1 MSSANSPSGGP
12 KPTRPAAPAVPE
24 LLSPEAALELI
35 LGHCAPLAGE
45 VVELSAALGRV
56 LRESVTA
63 RRPLP
68 PWDSSAMDGYAVRA
82 GEVVVGQPLPVAG
95 VIAAGHP
102 VSTPLPPGA
111 TLRIMTGAPLP
122 AGADAV
128 IMKEEAEEQGGVVT
142 FRGGAAPGQH
152 VRRTGEDIV
161 AGDVVLPAGVLL
173 GPGEL
178 GLLSALG
185 RTLVQVHRRPQVA
198 IVSTGDEL
206 VPADIAP
213 GPGQIV
219 NSNAHALLA
228 QVTAAGA
235 IGRVLPI
242 AADDPAGIAACLAE
256 AARAD
261 VVISSGGVSVGE
273 FDYVRAG
280 LDQIGAVEQFSKVA
294 MRPGKPLQF
303 SVLTPGVDQSTGQP
317 GQPAAG
323 SAGPAQRVLLFGLP
337 GNPASSMVSFELFVR
352 PALRRLLGFAGAALA
367 RPLAPVRLV
376 EAIQPDRLR
385 LHFMRALVWRSV
397 DEPAV
402 LLGRA
407 PRHQGSGM
415 LRSMVGVNALLRVP
429 PGPAALLSGATVLA
443 SLLEPV

>member
-1 MSSANSPSGGP
+1 MSHVHSPAGGQP
-12 KPTRPAAPAVPE
+12 VVPE
-24 LLSPEAALELI
+24 LLSPEAALALI
-35 LGHCAPLAGE
+35 LHRCGPLGGE

-56 LRESVTA
+56 LREPVKA
-63 RRPLP
+63 GRCLP

-82 GEVVVGQPLPVAG
+82 GEVQLGQPLPVVG

-102 VSTPLPPGA
+102 ATAPLAPG
-111 TLRIMTGAPLP
+111 TVMRIMTGAPLP

-128 IMKEEAEEQGGVVT
+128 IMKEEADEQAGAVR
-142 FRGGAAPGQH
+142 FRQVPTLGQH
-152 VRRTGEDIV
+152 LRRAGEDI
-161 AGDVVLPAGVLL
+161 ADGEVVLPAGALL

-178 GLLSALG
+178 GLLAALG
-185 RTLVQVHRRPQVA
+185 RTILQVHRRPQVA

-206 VPADIAP
+206 VTADVAP

-228 QVTAAGA
+228 QVTEAGA
-235 IGRVLPI
+235 VGRVLPI
-242 AADDPAGIAACLAE
+242 AADDRDAIAACFAE

-273 FDYVRAG
+273 FDYVREG
-280 LDQIGAVEQFSKVA
+280 LAMLGAVEQFSKVA

-303 SVLTPGVDQSTGQP
+303 LLLPRGPGAAPGVEPVSR
-317 GQPAAG
+317 
-323 SAGPAQRVLLFGLP
+323 GPEQLVFGLP

-352 PALRRLLGFAGAALA
+352 PALRRLLGLDAAALL
-367 RPLAPVRLV
+367 RPLAPVRLL
-376 EAIQPDRLR
+376 EPILPDRSR
-385 LHFMRALVWRSV
+385 LHFMRALVSRSV
-397 DEPAV
+397 EEPAV

-415 LRSMVGVNALLRVP
+415 LRSMVGVNALLHVP
-429 PGPAALLSGATVLA
+429 PGPAALPAGATVFA
-443 SLLEPV
+443 SLLQPV

>member
-1 MSSANSPSGGP
+1 
-12 KPTRPAAPAVPE
+12 
-24 LLSPEAALELI
+24 
-35 LGHCAPLAGE
+35 
-45 VVELSAALGRV
+45 
-56 LRESVTA
+56 
-63 RRPLP
+63 
-68 PWDSSAMDGYAVRA
+68 MDGYAVRST
-82 GEVVVGQPLPVAG
+82 EVAPGQPLPVVG
-95 VIAAGHP
+95 VVAAGHP
-102 VSTPLPPGA
+102 ATAPLPA
-111 TLRIMTGAPLP
+111 AAVLRIMTGAPLP

-128 IMKEEAEEQGGVVT
+128 IMKEEAEEHAGMVR
-142 FRGGAAPGQH
+142 FRIGAVPGQH
-152 VRRTGEDIV
+152 IRRAGEDIADGEPV
-161 AGDVVLPAGVLL
+161 LAAGMLL

-178 GLLSALG
+178 GLLAALG

-206 VPADIAP
+206 VAADVVP

-228 QVTAAGA
+228 QVLEAGA
-235 IGRVLPI
+235 LGRVLPI
-242 AADDPAGIAACLAE
+242 ATDSCEGIAACFAE

-273 FDYVRAG
+273 FDYVRDG
-280 LDQIGAVEQFSKVA
+280 LLRIGAVEQFSKVA
-294 MRPGKPLQF
+294 MRPGKPLMF
-303 SVLTPGVDQSTGQP
+303 SVLAGAGQP
-317 GQPAAG
+317 G
-323 SAGPAQRVLLFGLP
+323 RDVLFFGLP

-352 PALRRLLGFAGAALA
+352 PALRRLLGFADAALA

-376 EAIQPDRLR
+376 EPIQPDRTR
-385 LHFMRALVWRSV
+385 LHFMRALVWRSA

-429 PGPAALLSGATVLA
+429 PGPAALPAGATVLA

>member
-1 MSSANSPSGGP
+1 MTTPDSPAGD
-12 KPTRPAAPAVPE
+12 KPLPAAVVPE
-24 LLSPEAALELI
+24 LLSPEAALALI
-35 LGHCAPLAGE
+35 LHRCRPLAGE
-45 VVELSAALGRV
+45 VVELGAALGRV
-56 LRESVTA
+56 LREPVTA
-63 RRPLP
+63 GRRLP

-82 GEVVVGQPLPVAG
+82 AEVQVGQPLPVVG

-102 VSTPLPPGA
+102 ATEPLAPG
-111 TLRIMTGAPLP
+111 TVVRIMTGAPLP

-128 IMKEEAEEQGGVVT
+128 IMKEEADEQAGAVR
-142 FRGGAAPGQH
+142 FRAAAALGQH
-152 VRRTGEDIV
+152 IRRAGEDIA
-161 AGDVVLPAGVLL
+161 AGEVVLPAGVLL

-206 VPADIAP
+206 VTADVAP

-228 QVTAAGA
+228 QVTEVGA
-235 IGRVLPI
+235 VGRVLPI
-242 AADDPAGIAACLAE
+242 AADDRQAIAACFAE

-273 FDYVRAG
+273 FDYVREA
-280 LDQIGAVEQFSKVA
+280 LALLGATEQFSKVA

-303 SVLTPGVDQSTGQP
+303 LLLPPG
-317 GQPAAG
+317 AG
-323 SAGPAQRVLLFGLP
+323 GPEVMVFGLP

-352 PALRRLLGFAGAALA
+352 PALRRLLGFDGAALQ
-367 RPLAPVRLV
+367 RPLVPVRLV
-376 EAIQPDRLR
+376 EPILPDRHR
-385 LHFMRALVWRSV
+385 LHFMRALVSRSA

-415 LRSMVGVNALLRVP
+415 LRSMVGVNALLHVP
-429 PGPAALLSGATVLA
+429 PGPAALPAGATVLA
-443 SLLEPV
+443 SLLQPV

>member
-1 MSSANSPSGGP
+1 MTTPDSPAGD
-12 KPTRPAAPAVPE
+12 KPLPAAVVPE
-24 LLSPEAALELI
+24 LLSPEAALALI
-35 LGHCAPLAGE
+35 LHRCRPLAGE
-45 VVELSAALGRV
+45 VVELGAALGRV
-56 LRESVTA
+56 LREPVTA
-63 RRPLP
+63 GRRLP

-82 GEVVVGQPLPVAG
+82 AEVQVGQPLPVVG
-95 VIAAGHP
+95 VIAAGYLA
-102 VSTPLPPGA
+102 TEPLAPG
-111 TLRIMTGAPLP
+111 TVVRIMTGAPLP

-128 IMKEEAEEQGGVVT
+128 IMKEEADEQAGAVR
-142 FRGGAAPGQH
+142 FRAAAALGQH
-152 VRRTGEDIV
+152 IRRAGEDIA
-161 AGDVVLPAGVLL
+161 AGEVVLPAGVLL

-206 VPADIAP
+206 VTADVAP

-228 QVTAAGA
+228 QVTEVGA
-235 IGRVLPI
+235 VGRVLPI
-242 AADDPAGIAACLAE
+242 AADDRQAIAACFAE

-273 FDYVRAG
+273 FDYVREA
-280 LDQIGAVEQFSKVA
+280 LALLGATEQFSKVA

-303 SVLTPGVDQSTGQP
+303 LLLPPG
-317 GQPAAG
+317 AG
-323 SAGPAQRVLLFGLP
+323 GPEVMVFGLP

-352 PALRRLLGFAGAALA
+352 PALRRLLGFDGAALQ
-367 RPLAPVRLV
+367 RPLVPVRLV
-376 EAIQPDRLR
+376 EPILPDRHR
-385 LHFMRALVWRSV
+385 LHFMRALVSRSA

-415 LRSMVGVNALLRVP
+415 LRSMVGVNALLHVP
-429 PGPAALLSGATVLA
+429 PGPAALPAGATVLA
-443 SLLEPV
+443 SLLQPV